1 VAEVK
6 FLPELRDFLR
16 EHSVIYTVR
25 GYDMRRAGV
34 VVEGVGPCRRIPMG
48 RVVVRDSL
56 RLYVGL
62 SGFSSLEDWCDK
74 INEFVVSDQSRW
86 LYKVEVIERYP
97 STVLIVEGTQQ
108 SPTTLGSV
116 RRAFDGWERDRE

>member
-1 VAEVK
+1 MK

-16 EHSVIYTVR
+16 EHRVIYTVR

-48 RVVVRDSL
+48 RVVTREDL
-56 RLYVGL
+56 RIYVGV

-74 INEFVVSDQSRW
+74 INDFIAPAQNRW
-86 LYKVEVIERYP
+86 LYKVEVI
-97 STVLIVEGTQQ
+97 
-108 SPTTLGSV
+108 
-116 RRAFDGWERDRE
+116 

>member
-1 VAEVK
+1 MK

-16 EHSVIYTVR
+16 EHGTIYTAR

-48 RVVVRDSL
+48 RVVIRDSL

-62 SGFSSLEDWCDK
+62 SGFSSLEDWCGK
-74 INEFVVSDQSRW
+74 INEFVTPGQAVW
-86 LYKVEVIERYP
+86 LYKIEVI
-97 STVLIVEGTQQ
+97 
-108 SPTTLGSV
+108 
-116 RRAFDGWERDRE
+116 

>member
-1 VAEVK
+1 MK

-16 EHSVIYTVR
+16 EHGTIYTVR

-34 VVEGVGPCRRIPMG
+34 VVAGVGPCRRIPMG

-62 SGFSSLEDWCDK
+62 SGFSNLEDWCDK
-74 INEFVVSDQSRW
+74 INEFVTPGQAVW
-86 LYKVEVIERYP
+86 LYRVEVI
-97 STVLIVEGTQQ
+97 
-108 SPTTLGSV
+108 
-116 RRAFDGWERDRE
+116 